1 MGNFRR
7 GQRVRIIGPERNG
20 LNDGLL
26 GLLGTV
32 DGPGCRRGITAVR
45 VPNVTNFRSSY
56 GVFYFPDSSLEL
68 ANEEPTNTNKED
80 FIMKDFTS
88 LVAVSISSGPW
99 HEVTCACYEP
109 DIKTDDVCVVATR
122 EHGYEIGY
130 ATLVTSPEAVE
141 AKGLLA
147 SIKGEIVCKID
158 DTAYKARVEQRKQE
172 KELKAKMAERA
183 KKLQDI
189 VLYETL
195 AKSDPEMQQLLD
207 QYKTLNGF

>member
-1 MGNFRR
+1 MGKFRR

-26 GLLGTV
+26 GLFGTV

-45 VPNVTNFRSSY
+45 VTNVTNFRSSY

-88 LVAVSISSGPW
+88 VVTVSSMHGPW
-99 HEVTCACYEP
+99 VEKKCACYGLDLKEN
-109 DIKTDDVCVVATR
+109 DTCVVHVPGA
-122 EHGYEIGY
+122 GL
-130 ATLVTSPEAVE
+130 LVGTVEAVHAPE
-141 AKGLLA
+141 TVEEPL
-147 SIKGEIVCKID
+147 
-158 DTAYKARVEQRKQE
+158 TAEVVDKVDETAFKARVEQRKLE